1 MIILIIFGKFPLL
14 LKSIPVNAPYYDI
27 YVCRGHPGSRV
38 PGPMAPKH
46 IIKLE
51 DSPSG
56 YVRPSIVNE
65 EDIRAMDAEDV
76 EDGGWAGA
84 QEEIDYSVKLN
95 FDDDE
100 APSTGDDGAK
110 SSGRETRQA
119 APDSEPSQPQGERAV
134 NGETNRT
141 QVCCVIM
148 LWG

>member
-1 MIILIIFGKFPLL
+1 MP
-14 LKSIPVNAPYYDI
+14 
-27 YVCRGHPGSRV
+27 
-38 PGPMAPKH
+38 PKH
-46 IIKLE
+46 MIKLE

-100 APSTGDDGAK
+100 APSAGDHGGR
-110 SSGRETRQA
+110 SSGRETKQA
-119 APDSEPSQPQGERAV
+119 DPVSEPPQHQGERVV
-134 NGETNRT
+134 NGQTNKA
-141 QVCCVIM
+141 QVCCSYVF
-148 LWG
+148 LLEHTYVNSTRSKDRSSTRQCLL

>member
-1 MIILIIFGKFPLL
+1 M
-14 LKSIPVNAPYYDI
+14 
-27 YVCRGHPGSRV
+27 
-38 PGPMAPKH
+38 
-46 IIKLE
+46 IKLE
-51 DSPSG
+51 DSSSG

-100 APSTGDDGAK
+100 APSTADDGGK

-119 APDSEPSQPQGERAV
+119 APVSEASQPQGERVV
-134 NGETNRT
+134 NGEMNRT
-141 QVCCVIM
+141 RVCCDYALVF
-148 LWG
+148 GDHT